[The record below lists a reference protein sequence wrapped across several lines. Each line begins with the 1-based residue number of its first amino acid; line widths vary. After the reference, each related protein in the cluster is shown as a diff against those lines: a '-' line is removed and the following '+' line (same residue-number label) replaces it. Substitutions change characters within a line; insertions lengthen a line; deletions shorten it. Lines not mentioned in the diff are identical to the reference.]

1 VLDEQSF
8 NRRLSTASDRQMFDL
23 GIFLAA
29 LGITVLEL
37 AEASAVGLT
46 LYAES
51 NSQMAFLS
59 VGLGVVSVFIPTGV
73 VGGLIALLPV
83 AIVRLTAAT
92 LLLYFGLRLLRSAR
106 RAVLRSRGKG
116 VIHKTEK
123 KHAKGLFAAGFSVGA
138 VEAFEAAI
146 VLVALLPNNYSS
158 TVYGLMAGV
167 VVVVAATYFLQA
179 QVRRVKQANMKVF
192 VSALLLSFSVFWYA
206 ETVRPISDLVL
217 LPLFAFFALVVYRV
231 ANRRTIEVLE
241 NGRLSKPV

>member
-1 VLDEQSF
+1 
-8 NRRLSTASDRQMFDL
+8 MFDL

-29 LGITVLEL
+29 LGITMLEL

-51 NSQMAFLS
+51 SSNMAFLS
-59 VGLGVVSVFIPTGV
+59 VTLGVLTVFIPTGV

-83 AIVRLTAAT
+83 VIVRLTAAT

-116 VIHKTEK
+116 VVHKAEEK
-123 KHAKGLFAAGFSVGA
+123 RESGLFTAGFSVGA
-138 VEAFEAAI
+138 IEAFEAAI

-158 TVYGLMAGV
+158 TVYGLVAGV
-167 VVVVAATYFLQA
+167 IVVVAATYFLRT

-206 ETVRPISDLVL
+206 ETLRPINDLVL
-217 LPLFAFFALVVYRV
+217 LPLFAFFAFVVYKI
-231 ANRRTIEVLE
+231 ANRRTVEVLE
-241 NGRLSKPV
+241 NGRLRKAV